1 MYLDESRKRIVQFV
15 VSLQHYLSTFM
26 IEYLRGK
33 LAELEPT
40 MATVECM
47 GVGYGVNITLNTY
60 AGIQGK
66 EEVKLWIYE
75 SIREDAYQ
83 LWGFSSKVEREVFLL
98 LITVSGIGANTARMI
113 LSALTPK
120 ELCSIISGGN
130 AKMLTQVKG
139 IGPKAAQRIIVDLG
153 DKIMALA
160 ADASSAGGQTVAGG
174 GAMLNS
180 EVADEAIQAL
190 TMLGFSP
197 APTSKV
203 VNKILSE
210 EPDAPVEKVIK
221 LALKM
226 L

>member
-1 MYLDESRKRIVQFV
+1 
-15 VSLQHYLSTFM
+15 M

-40 MATVECM
+40 MATVDCM
-47 GVGYGVNITLNTY
+47 GVGYAVNTTLNTY
-60 AGIQGK
+60 AAIQGK
-66 EEVKLWIYE
+66 EDVKLWIYE

-83 LWGFSSKVEREVFLL
+83 LWGFSTKVEREVFLL

-113 LSALTPK
+113 LSALTPQ
-120 ELCSIISGGN
+120 ELCNIISSGN

-153 DKIMALA
+153 DKIMAVA
-160 ADASSAGGQTVAGG
+160 ADASMVQAGKSTGTAT
-174 GAMLNS
+174 LNS
-180 EVADEAIQAL
+180 EVMDEAIQAL

-203 VNKILSE
+203 VSKILTD
-210 EPDAPVEKVIK
+210 EPSAPVEKVIK

>member
-1 MYLDESRKRIVQFV
+1 
-15 VSLQHYLSTFM
+15 M

-40 MATVECM
+40 MATVDCM

-60 AGIQGK
+60 AAIQGK
-66 EEVKLWIYE
+66 EDVKLWIYE

-83 LWGFSSKVEREVFLL
+83 LWGFSTKVEREVFLL

-113 LSALTPK
+113 LSALSPQ
-120 ELCSIISGGN
+120 ELCNIISSGN

-160 ADASSAGGQTVAGG
+160 ADASMPQGG
-174 GAMLNS
+174 GKNTGVATMNN
-180 EVADEAIQAL
+180 EVMNEAIQAL

-203 VNKILSE
+203 VSKILTD
-210 EPDAPVEKVIK
+210 EPSAPVEKVIK

>member
-1 MYLDESRKRIVQFV
+1 
-15 VSLQHYLSTFM
+15 M

-40 MATVECM
+40 MATVDCM
-47 GVGYGVNITLNTY
+47 GVGYAVNTTLNTY
-60 AGIQGK
+60 AAIQGK
-66 EEVKLWIYE
+66 EDVKLWIYE

-83 LWGFSSKVEREVFLL
+83 LWGFSTKVEREVFLL

-113 LSALTPK
+113 LSALTPQ
-120 ELCSIISGGN
+120 ELCNIISSGN

-153 DKIMALA
+153 DKIMAIA
-160 ADASSAGGQTVAGG
+160 ADASMVQAGKSTGTAT
-174 GAMLNS
+174 LNS
-180 EVADEAIQAL
+180 EVMDEAIQAL
-190 TMLGFSP
+190 TMLGFSS

-203 VNKILSE
+203 VSKILTD
-210 EPDAPVEKVIK
+210 EPSAPVEKVIK

>member
-1 MYLDESRKRIVQFV
+1 
-15 VSLQHYLSTFM
+15 M

-40 MATVECM
+40 TAVVDCM
-47 GVGYGVNITLNTY
+47 GIGYGVNITLNTFS
-60 AGIQGK
+60 AIQGK
-66 EEVKLWIYE
+66 EEVRLWVYE

-83 LWGFSSKVEREVFLL
+83 LWGFASKLERTVFLEL
-98 LITVSGIGANTARMI
+98 VSVSGIGASTARMI
-113 LSALTPK
+113 LSALTPAD
-120 ELCSIISGGN
+120 LCNIILEGN
-130 AKMLTQVKG
+130 DKMLKQVKG
-139 IGPKAAQRIIVDLG
+139 IGPKAAQRIIVELKDR
-153 DKIMALA
+153 IASLA
-160 ADASSAGGQTVAGG
+160 ADAGYASSAQGG
-174 GAMLNS
+174 GKGECVNA
-180 EVADEAIQAL
+180 EIRDEAIQAL

-203 VNKILSE
+203 VTSILKE

>member
-1 MYLDESRKRIVQFV
+1 
-15 VSLQHYLSTFM
+15 M

-40 MATVECM
+40 MATVDCM

-60 AGIQGK
+60 AAIQGK
-66 EEVKLWIYE
+66 EDVKLWIYE

-83 LWGFSSKVEREVFLL
+83 LWGFSTKVEREVFLL

-113 LSALTPK
+113 LSALSPQ
-120 ELCSIISGGN
+120 ELTGIISSGN

-160 ADASSAGGQTVAGG
+160 SDASVVQGG
-174 GAMLNS
+174 GKGVGAVAMNN
-180 EVADEAIQAL
+180 EVMDEAIQAL

-203 VNKILSE
+203 VNKILMD
-210 EPDAPVEKVIK
+210 EPMAPVEKVIK

>member
-1 MYLDESRKRIVQFV
+1 
-15 VSLQHYLSTFM
+15 M

-47 GVGYGVNITLNTY
+47 GVGYGANITLNTY
-60 AGIQGK
+60 AAVQGK

-75 SIREDAYQ
+75 AIREDAFQ
-83 LWGFSSKVEREVFLL
+83 LWGFATKVEREVFLL
-98 LITVSGIGANTARMI
+98 LITVSGVGPNTARMI
-113 LSALTPK
+113 LSAMTPK
-120 ELCSIISGGN
+120 ELCNVISAGN

-153 DKIMALA
+153 DKIMAV
-160 ADASSAGGQTVAGG
+160 ASDSGEWRTENGECTPTSP
-174 GAMLNS
+174 ND
-180 EVADEAIQAL
+180 EVANEAVQAL

-203 VNKILSE
+203 VQKILAD
-210 EPDAPVEKVIK
+210 EPTAPVERVIK

>member
-1 MYLDESRKRIVQFV
+1 
-15 VSLQHYLSTFM
+15 M
-26 IEYLRGK
+26 IEYLKGK

-40 MATVECM
+40 MAIVECT
-47 GVGYGVNITLNTY
+47 GVGYGANITLNTY
-60 AGIQGK
+60 AAIQGK

-75 SIREDAYQ
+75 SIREDAFQ
-83 LWGFSSKVEREVFLL
+83 LWGFSSKVERDVFLL
-98 LITVSGIGANTARMI
+98 LITVSGIGPNTARMI
-113 LSALTPK
+113 LSAMTPK
-120 ELCSIISGGN
+120 ELCNIIAGGN
-130 AKMLTQVKG
+130 ANMLTQVKG

-160 ADASSAGGQTVAGG
+160 ADATSGDTQANTP
-174 GAMLNS
+174 AMVNS

-203 VNKILSE
+203 VHKILSD
-210 EPDAPVEKVIK
+210 EPAAPVEKVIK

>member
-1 MYLDESRKRIVQFV
+1 
-15 VSLQHYLSTFM
+15 M

-40 MATVECM
+40 MATVDCM
-47 GVGYGVNITLNTY
+47 GVGYAVNTTLNTY
-60 AGIQGK
+60 AAIQGK
-66 EEVKLWIYE
+66 EDVKLWIYE

-83 LWGFSSKVEREVFLL
+83 LWGFSTKVEREVFLL

-113 LSALTPK
+113 LSALTPE
-120 ELCSIISGGN
+120 ELCNIISSGN

-153 DKIMALA
+153 DKIMAIA
-160 ADASSAGGQTVAGG
+160 ADASMVQAGKSTGTAT
-174 GAMLNS
+174 LNS
-180 EVADEAIQAL
+180 EVMDEAIQAL

-203 VNKILSE
+203 VSKILTD
-210 EPDAPVEKVIK
+210 EPSAPVEKVIK

>member
-1 MYLDESRKRIVQFV
+1 MF
-15 VSLQHYLSTFM
+15 
-26 IEYLRGK
+26 EYLRGK
-33 LAELEPT
+33 LVELEPT
-40 MATVECM
+40 TAIIDCT

-60 AGIQGK
+60 ASIQGK
-66 EEVKLWIYE
+66 EDVRLWIYE

-83 LWGFSSKVEREVFLL
+83 LWGFSTKVEREVFLL

-113 LSALTPK
+113 LSALSPQ
-120 ELCSIISGGN
+120 ELCNIISSGN

-153 DKIMALA
+153 DKIMAI
-160 ADASSAGGQTVAGG
+160 ASDIPSNCASGSPRSG
-174 GAMLNS
+174 S
-180 EVADEAIQAL
+180 EFNKEVLDEAIMAL

-203 VNKILSE
+203 VNKILAD
-210 EPDAPVEKVIK
+210 EPEAPVERVIK

>member
-1 MYLDESRKRIVQFV
+1 
-15 VSLQHYLSTFM
+15 M

-40 MATVECM
+40 MATVDCM
-47 GVGYGVNITLNTY
+47 GVGYAVIITLNAY
-60 AGIQGK
+60 AAIQGK
-66 EEVKLWIYE
+66 EDVKLWIYE

-83 LWGFSSKVEREVFLL
+83 LWGFSTKVEREVFLL

-113 LSALTPK
+113 LSALTPQ
-120 ELCSIISGGN
+120 ELCNIISSGN

-153 DKIMALA
+153 DKIMAIA
-160 ADASSAGGQTVAGG
+160 ADASMVQAGKSTGTAT
-174 GAMLNS
+174 LNS
-180 EVADEAIQAL
+180 EVMDEAIQAL

-203 VNKILSE
+203 VSKILTD
-210 EPDAPVEKVIK
+210 EPSAPVEKVIK

>member
-1 MYLDESRKRIVQFV
+1 
-15 VSLQHYLSTFM
+15 M

-40 MATVECM
+40 MATVDCM

-60 AGIQGK
+60 AAIQGK
-66 EEVKLWIYE
+66 EDVKLWIYE

-83 LWGFSSKVEREVFLL
+83 LWGFSTKVEREVFLL

-113 LSALTPK
+113 LSALSPQ
-120 ELCSIISGGN
+120 ELCNIISSGN

-160 ADASSAGGQTVAGG
+160 ADASMPQGG
-174 GAMLNS
+174 GKNTGVATMNN
-180 EVADEAIQAL
+180 EVMDEAIQAL

-203 VNKILSE
+203 VSKILTD
-210 EPDAPVEKVIK
+210 EPSAPVEKVIK
-221 LALKM
+221 MALKM

>member
-1 MYLDESRKRIVQFV
+1 
-15 VSLQHYLSTFM
+15 M

-40 MATVECM
+40 MATVDCM

-60 AGIQGK
+60 ATIQGK
-66 EEVKLWIYE
+66 EDVKLWIYE

-83 LWGFSSKVEREVFLL
+83 LWGFSTKVEREVFLL

-113 LSALTPK
+113 LSALSPQ
-120 ELCSIISGGN
+120 ELCNIISSGN

-160 ADASSAGGQTVAGG
+160 ADASMPQGG
-174 GAMLNS
+174 GKNTGVATMNN
-180 EVADEAIQAL
+180 EVMDEAIQAL

-203 VNKILSE
+203 VSKILTD
-210 EPDAPVEKVIK
+210 EPSAPVEKVIK